1 MKNWKHT
8 IWRVPLISVIT
19 GFLWT
24 PCMVRLLVRFA
35 IVRQPDGSLDFN
47 ESRQL
52 LIYGLGMAAVLV
64 LGGLLLL
71 RKLTRREIFISAS
84 LVVGYCVLLN
94 VAQLVTGITT
104 GPGALVFMRLSASL
118 EWIHFPSIL
127 LQMLLPK
134 PDTVS
139 TNAYIYLTSLPSL
152 FVPYLFVLF
161 GRKRTLSPPPSGED
175 PAICA

>member
-24 PCMVRLLVRFA
+24 PCMVRLLVHFA

-104 GPGALVFMRLSASL
+104 GPGVLVFIRLSAPL
-118 EWIHFPSIL
+118 EWTHFPD
-127 LQMLLPK
+127 MLLRMVLPE
-134 PDTVS
+134 PDVVS
-139 TNAYIYLTSLPSL
+139 TAYIYLTSLPSL
-152 FVPYLFVLF
+152 FVPYLFALF
-161 GRKRTLSPPPSGED
+161 GRKRTSSPPPSGEN

>member
-1 MKNWKHT
+1 MENWKHT

-24 PCMVRLLVRFA
+24 PCMVRLLVHFT

-104 GPGALVFMRLSASL
+104 GPGVLVFMRLSAPL
-118 EWIHFPSIL
+118 KWTHFPD
-127 LQMLLPK
+127 MLLRMVLPES
-134 PDTVS
+134 DVVS
-139 TNAYIYLTSLPSL
+139 TAYIYLTSLPSL